1 MSDENQPNDQELDLE
16 NTNTPVEDVNETIDA
31 AMELEAATTE
41 PAEECSEIDQL
52 KAQVADAEK
61 RVLMAHA
68 DLENYRKRTRR
79 DMQDQMKYAS
89 LPLMN
94 GLLESVDNL
103 QRAIESYEQE
113 PNADGL
119 AEGVVMV
126 AAQIAKVLEDHGCK
140 KIDAVGQPFDPNLHP
155 SVADASQRRPP
166 CQHRDARPPFRL
178 PTTRPLDPTNA
189 SVRQYWP
196 SQGRVILLVETRH
209 VVLKMYSKL
218 RFPLQTATKF
228 IIQARRASECITTHK
243 NALAC
248 ASSLY

>member
-1 MSDENQPNDQELDLE
+1 MSDENQPNDQELDQE
-16 NTNTPVEDVNETIDA
+16 NTNNPVEDINETIDA
-31 AMELEAATTE
+31 AMETDAATTE
-41 PAEECSEIDQL
+41 PAEELSEVDQL

-79 DMQDQMKYAS
+79 DMQDQVKYAS

-140 KIDAVGQPFDPNLHP
+140 KIDAVGQPFCLLYTSP
-155 SVADASQRRPP
+155 SP
-166 CQHRDARPPFRL
+166 RDR
-178 PTTRPLDPTNA
+178 
-189 SVRQYWP
+189 
-196 SQGRVILLVETRH
+196 G
-209 VVLKMYSKL
+209 
-218 RFPLQTATKF
+218 
-228 IIQARRASECITTHK
+228 
-243 NALAC
+243 
-248 ASSLY
+248 

>member
-1 MSDENQPNDQELDLE
+1 MSDENQPNDQELDQE
-16 NTNTPVEDVNETIDA
+16 NIDNPVDDVNEAIDA
-31 AMELEAATTE
+31 AMEAEAATTE
-41 PAEECSEIDQL
+41 PAEELSEVDQL

-126 AAQIAKVLEDHGCK
+126 AAQISKVLEDHGCK
-140 KIDAVGQPFDPNLHP
+140 RIDAVGQPFDPNLHQ
-155 SVADASQRRPP
+155 ALQMQASDEHPANTVMQDLRSGFQLHDRLIRPTQVFVSTGP
-166 CQHRDARPPFRL
+166 AK
-178 PTTRPLDPTNA
+178 
-189 SVRQYWP
+189 
-196 SQGRVILLVETRH
+196 E
-209 VVLKMYSKL
+209 
-218 RFPLQTATKF
+218 
-228 IIQARRASECITTHK
+228 E
-243 NALAC
+243 
-248 ASSLY
+248 

>member
-126 AAQIAKVLEDHGCK
+126 ATQITKVLEDHGCK
-140 KIDAVGQPFDPNLHP
+140 RIDAVGQPFDPNLHQ
-155 SVADASQRRPP
+155 ALQMQASDEHPANTVMQDLRSGFQLHDRLIRPTQVFVSTGP
-166 CQHRDARPPFRL
+166 AKD
-178 PTTRPLDPTNA
+178 
-189 SVRQYWP
+189 
-196 SQGRVILLVETRH
+196 E
-209 VVLKMYSKL
+209 
-218 RFPLQTATKF
+218 
-228 IIQARRASECITTHK
+228 
-243 NALAC
+243 
-248 ASSLY
+248 

>member
-1 MSDENQPNDQELDLE
+1 MSDENQPNDQELDQE
-16 NTNTPVEDVNETIDA
+16 NIDNPVDDVNEAIDA
-31 AMELEAATTE
+31 AMEAEAATTE
-41 PAEECSEIDQL
+41 PAEELSEVDQL

-140 KIDAVGQPFDPNLHP
+140 KIDAVGQPFDPNLHQ
-155 SVADASQRRPP
+155 ALQMQASDEHPANTVMQDLRSGFQLHDRLIRPTQVFVSTGP
-166 CQHRDARPPFRL
+166 AK
-178 PTTRPLDPTNA
+178 
-189 SVRQYWP
+189 
-196 SQGRVILLVETRH
+196 E
-209 VVLKMYSKL
+209 
-218 RFPLQTATKF
+218 
-228 IIQARRASECITTHK
+228 E
-243 NALAC
+243 
-248 ASSLY
+248 

>member
-1 MSDENQPNDQELDLE
+1 MSDENQPNDQELDQE
-16 NTNTPVEDVNETIDA
+16 NTNNPVEDINETIDA
-31 AMELEAATTE
+31 AMETDAATTE
-41 PAEECSEIDQL
+41 PAEELSEVDQL

-79 DMQDQMKYAS
+79 DMQDQVKYAS

-140 KIDAVGQPFDPNLHP
+140 KIDAVGQPFDPNLHQ
-155 SVADASQRRPP
+155 ALQMQASDEHPANTVMQDLRSGFQLHDRLIRPTQVFVSTGP
-166 CQHRDARPPFRL
+166 AK
-178 PTTRPLDPTNA
+178 
-189 SVRQYWP
+189 
-196 SQGRVILLVETRH
+196 E
-209 VVLKMYSKL
+209 
-218 RFPLQTATKF
+218 
-228 IIQARRASECITTHK
+228 E
-243 NALAC
+243 
-248 ASSLY
+248 

>member
-1 MSDENQPNDQELDLE
+1 MSDENQPNDQELDQE
-16 NTNTPVEDVNETIDA
+16 NIDNPVDDVNEAIDA
-31 AMELEAATTE
+31 AMEAEAATTE
-41 PAEECSEIDQL
+41 PAEELSEVDQL

-126 AAQIAKVLEDHGCK
+126 ATQITKVLEDHGCK
-140 KIDAVGQPFDPNLHP
+140 RIDAVGQPFDPNLHQ
-155 SVADASQRRPP
+155 ALQMQASDEHPANTVMQDLRSGFQLHDRLIRPTQVFVSTGP
-166 CQHRDARPPFRL
+166 AKD
-178 PTTRPLDPTNA
+178 
-189 SVRQYWP
+189 
-196 SQGRVILLVETRH
+196 E
-209 VVLKMYSKL
+209 
-218 RFPLQTATKF
+218 
-228 IIQARRASECITTHK
+228 
-243 NALAC
+243 
-248 ASSLY
+248 

>member
-113 PNADGL
+113 SNADGL

-140 KIDAVGQPFDPNLHP
+140 KIDAVGQPFDPNLHQ
-155 SVADASQRRPP
+155 ALQMQASDDHPANTVMQDLRSGFQLHDRLIRPTQVFVSTGP
-166 CQHRDARPPFRL
+166 AK
-178 PTTRPLDPTNA
+178 
-189 SVRQYWP
+189 
-196 SQGRVILLVETRH
+196 E
-209 VVLKMYSKL
+209 
-218 RFPLQTATKF
+218 
-228 IIQARRASECITTHK
+228 E
-243 NALAC
+243 
-248 ASSLY
+248 

>member
-1 MSDENQPNDQELDLE
+1 MSDENQSNDPELDQE

-31 AMELEAATTE
+31 AMEADAAATE
-41 PAEECSEIDQL
+41 PVEELSEVDQL

-119 AEGVVMV
+119 AQGVAMV
-126 AAQIAKVLEDHGCK
+126 SAQISKVLEDHGCK
-140 KIDAVGQPFDPNLHP
+140 KIDAVGQPFDPNLHQ
-155 SVADASQRRPP
+155 ALQMQASDEHPANTVMQDLRPGF
-166 CQHRDARPPFRL
+166 QLHDRLIRPTQVFVSTGP
-178 PTTRPLDPTNA
+178 A
-189 SVRQYWP
+189 K
-196 SQGRVILLVETRH
+196 E
-209 VVLKMYSKL
+209 
-218 RFPLQTATKF
+218 
-228 IIQARRASECITTHK
+228 E
-243 NALAC
+243 
-248 ASSLY
+248 